1 MAERQIILGTGSR
14 VQSFP
19 CAFPSSTDVPVRL
32 LNQLNRS
39 WQRRS
44 FAKSNDR
51 GKVGLHF
58 VPKCNH
64 AHKSHTSQYNIEIYF
79 GLLRSRNFPTMAK
92 QQKWLLSIARV
103 VYIIVPGALKPKK
116 WTKSCCL
123 HNCTCTLNIFSQKQV
138 FVILRERD
146 QNCKWLH
153 SEWFC
158 DDTWQVAPSN
168 VLHVN
173 KVKFSPFYSIY
184 CRKNETPKVIHVEQK
199 LPENVIRL
207 PR

>member
-64 AHKSHTSQYNIEIYF
+64 AHKSHTSQYNIWLYF

-92 QQKWLLSIARV
+92 QQKWLLSIARFVYITVLHWSQKSEPKV
-103 VYIIVPGALKPKK
+103 VAYIIVHVHWIFFLKDKFLLFLEK
-116 WTKSCCL
+116 GIKIANDCIQNDFVMIHDKSHL
-123 HNCTCTLNIFSQKQV
+123 LM
-138 FVILRERD
+138 
-146 QNCKWLH
+146 
-153 SEWFC
+153 FC
-158 DDTWQVAPSN
+158 M
-168 VLHVN
+168 
-173 KVKFSPFYSIY
+173 
-184 CRKNETPKVIHVEQK
+184 
-199 LPENVIRL
+199 
-207 PR
+207 

>member
-1 MAERQIILGTGSR
+1 MAEWQIILGTGSR

-32 LNQLNRS
+32 LNQPNRS

-64 AHKSHTSQYNIEIYF
+64 AHKSHTSQYNIWLYF

-92 QQKWLLSIARV
+92 QQKWLLSIARFVYITVLHWSQTSEPKV
-103 VYIIVPGALKPKK
+103 VAYIIVHVHWIFFLKNPLLFLEKGIK
-116 WTKSCCL
+116 IANDCIQNDFVMVHDKSYL
-123 HNCTCTLNIFSQKQV
+123 LM
-138 FVILRERD
+138 
-146 QNCKWLH
+146 
-153 SEWFC
+153 FC
-158 DDTWQVAPSN
+158 M
-168 VLHVN
+168 
-173 KVKFSPFYSIY
+173 
-184 CRKNETPKVIHVEQK
+184 
-199 LPENVIRL
+199 
-207 PR
+207 